1 MCVCVGLQLSIKQ
14 FEWCRQSTEKY
25 ITSAISNT
33 TLSLSP
39 SIVKEEEDRERGF
52 QRKISSTESL
62 TT

>member
-1 MCVCVGLQLSIKQ
+1 MCVCVSVFNFRSNSLSDAANQLKN
-14 FEWCRQSTEKY
+14 
-25 ITSAISNT
+25 ISRAPYQT
-33 TLSLSP
+33 RPSLSP